1 MTPPKRHAASCL
13 LLALLLLLPWWA
25 HAQTGA
31 IAGKVVSAD
40 GKPAELVN
48 VGLKG
53 TASGTVTD
61 GYGNFSL
68 ANLKPGRYTVQASFI
83 GFAPLEQPVEVLAG
97 ETVSIRLALQ
107 ETARQLDEI
116 VVKGYVNYKNDVSN
130 LATRTATPL
139 LEVPQ
144 SIQVVPQ
151 QVLKDQQVF
160 TLNEAVKNFAG
171 IAQFS
176 VYQDYTMRGFRVNDG
191 NFAYN
196 GVRGALYQFDL
207 PGQFYN
213 VEKIEAIKGP
223 ASSLFSNATPGGI
236 INVVTKQPQLT
247 PKYELRATYGTYNQ
261 FRLAG
266 DATGPLSRDKKLLY
280 RLVAGYENA
289 GAVSE
294 VQQINHLF
302 LAPSLRYQFSDRTT
316 ASLELNLYHD
326 RRTVGY
332 ERGILATQNADGS
345 YQPDAL
351 PIRWTR
357 HNRDDYS
364 KTRGVSSQ
372 LRLSHRVGNA
382 VALHALL
389 RSVHS
394 YQEQQDMTSNFNSLV
409 VTGLDTLK
417 NRYYQYFKQRP
428 LYLYQGNLFADFG
441 FKTGFVKHTVVV
453 GADAGYSGRTYYYAS
468 WNAPDL
474 YLYAPDYG
482 EDYPVDR
489 SEDNKNFGGETREST
504 RLLGAYVQDQ
514 LALGTKVKA
523 LLGLRYDTYQYQSA
537 YRDDGTPGETS
548 RDQSDAHVWLP
559 RLGLVYQPLKE
570 VALYGS
576 YSEGF
581 QPQYSNLPNA
591 GGPFDPE
598 RGRQL
603 EVGIKGEL
611 LQRKLVPTLALY
623 HLRKRNI
630 LIPDPSD
637 PEGNRQTDGGEA
649 LSKGV
654 EMSVQGN
661 LTDYLSVIANYTY
674 NETRN
679 ERGGE
684 FGAPENNWYPMAPNH
699 LASAWVKYTFA
710 APVLEGLEAGA
721 GFQHVGK
728 RNTFTPGFVLPG
740 YTTFDA
746 ALHYAFKGA
755 SLSLNVNNLTNLRHY
770 TGGYGRGIFW
780 AGMPRSFRLSLGY
793 QF

>member
-1 MTPPKRHAASCL
+1 
-13 LLALLLLLPWWA
+13 
-25 HAQTGA
+25 
-31 IAGKVVSAD
+31 
-40 GKPAELVN
+40 
-48 VGLKG
+48 
-53 TASGTVTD
+53 
-61 GYGNFSL
+61 
-68 ANLKPGRYTVQASFI
+68 
-83 GFAPLEQPVEVLAG
+83 
-97 ETVSIRLALQ
+97 LQ

-176 VYQDYTMRGFRVNDG
+176 AYQDYTMRGFRVNDG

-247 PKYELRATYGTYNQ
+247 PRYELRATYGTFNQ
-261 FRLAG
+261 FRFSG
-266 DATGPLSRDKKLLY
+266 DATGPLSRNKKLLY

-294 VQQINHLF
+294 VQQTRHLF

-316 ASLELNLYHD
+316 ASLELNLYDD

-345 YQPDAL
+345 YKLDAL

-357 HNRDDYS
+357 HNRDDFS

-372 LRLSHRVGNA
+372 LRLSHRVNHA

-409 VTGLDTLK
+409 VTGVDTLK
-417 NRYYQYFKQRP
+417 NRYYQYFRQRP
-428 LYLYQGNLFADFG
+428 LYLYQGNLFADFA
-441 FKTGFVKHTVVV
+441 FKTGFVKHTVVAGV
-453 GADAGYSGRTYYYAS
+453 DAGYSGRTYYYAS

-474 YLYAPDYG
+474 YLYAPDYR
-482 EDYPVDR
+482 EDYPANR
-489 SEDNKNFGGETREST
+489 AEENKRFGGETREST
-504 RLLGAYVQDQ
+504 RLLGGYVQDQ

-523 LLGLRYDTYQYQSA
+523 LLGLRYDSYQYQSR
-537 YRDDGTPGETS
+537 YRDDATPGEAS
-548 RDQSDAHVWLP
+548 PDQSDAQVWLP
-559 RLGLVYQPLKE
+559 RLGVVYQPLKE

-581 QPQYSNLPNA
+581 QPQYSNLPTA

-603 EVGIKGEL
+603 EGGIKGEL
-611 LQRKLVPTLALY
+611 LQRKLVPTVAVY
-623 HLRKRNI
+623 RLRKRNI
-630 LIPDPSD
+630 LIPDPAD
-637 PEGNRQTDGGEA
+637 PEGNRQIDAGEA

-654 EMSVQGN
+654 EVSLQGN
-661 LTDYLSVIANYTY
+661 LTDAWSVIANYTY
-674 NETRN
+674 NETIN
-679 ERGGE
+679 QRGGE
-684 FGAPENNWYPMAPNH
+684 FGAAENSWYPMAPNH
-699 LASAWVKYTFA
+699 LASAWFKYTFA
-710 APVLEGLEAGA
+710 LPALQGLEAGA

-755 SLSLNVNNLTNLRHY
+755 SVSLNVNNLTNLRHY

-780 AGMPRSFRLSLGY
+780 AGMPRSFRLSIGY
-793 QF
+793 QL